1 MTMTTREQRRQLE
14 RENAKRPA
22 VLTEV
27 PRTQWPDAGQPSDRV
42 RAWVSRDYLVQE
54 FAVADSLVTA
64 AAMQLK
70 GRRRGFMSQL
80 PL

>member
-1 MTMTTREQRRQLE
+1 MADTLTRDQRRQLE

-42 RAWVSRDYLVQE
+42 RAWVSRDYLVRGLCGTLGCG
-54 FAVADSLVTA
+54 AI
-64 AAMQLK
+64 
-70 GRRRGFMSQL
+70 GRR
-80 PL
+80 